1 VNTFCPARGPTAIRQ
16 LVNLPLWIGLDDQQ
30 QRVIEA
36 VHEILAG

>member
-1 VNTFCPARGPTAIRQ
+1 
-16 LVNLPLWIGLDDQQ
+16 LPLWIGLDDQQ